1 MFAKL
6 SLKIKLLVAFLCV
19 GIIPFAVMAIVA
31 LTKSESALHD
41 QAFAQLEAVRGI
53 KKAQIERFFNER
65 RDDMGVLVETVGTLR
80 KEAFDKLT
88 AVREVKRGAVE
99 RYFQT
104 INDQIITFSEDR
116 MVVDAMRQFKTSFRN
131 FRKENGSSPADVER
145 MRRELLTYYTGP
157 FSTEYAKQNQGRSPN
172 VEQYFRKLDDDSIAT
187 QYQYI
192 RANTNPLGS
201 KHLLDQADDAS
212 SYSKLHAKVHPIIR
226 NFLEK
231 FGYYDIFLVD
241 IESGDIV
248 YSVFKELDFSTS
260 LIDGPNAQTNFGEAF
275 RKAADA
281 TTQDAVVLVDYA
293 QYTPS
298 YEAPAGFIASP
309 IFDGDEKIGVAMFQ
323 MPIDRLNT
331 IMSERAGLGET
342 GETYLVG
349 PDDLM
354 RSDSYLD
361 PKHHSVVASFKKPE
375 SGKVVTTASKAGLE
389 GKIGAEVIL
398 DYNGNPVLSAYTPVK
413 VGNFTWALLTEIDV
427 AEAFCPKDQA
437 GTYFFDK
444 YIEMYGYYDL
454 FLINPDGYCFYTVAK
469 EPDYQTNMVNG
480 KYADSGLGRLTRQ
493 VLETR
498 QYAVADFAPYA
509 PSNGAPA
516 AFIAQP
522 VVNDG
527 KVELIVA
534 LQLSLKAINDIM
546 TQRDGMGETGETYLI
561 GQDKLMRSDSY
572 LDPKH
577 HSVLASFADPQKGN
591 VDTDASRE
599 ALSGKTDTRITR
611 DYNGNPV
618 LSAYTPIKIESLQWA
633 LLAEIDEAEAFAA
646 IKALQWVA
654 FVVAAIGIAGIVALA
669 LLITRAIVRP
679 VQGVVDNLT
688 ELAQGE
694 GDLTSRLAVTTQDEI
709 GKLAERFNEFMEK
722 LHAMIKDI
730 TSGVETLSSSSTELS
745 AISQQMSA
753 GAEQTSG
760 KANTVAT
767 AAEEMSANMTSVSAA
782 MEQSST
788 NTGMVAAA
796 SEEMTATINEI
807 AKNAENAR
815 GISDQAVHQTKD
827 AGKQMAD
834 LGRAAQAIGKVTE
847 TITEISEQTNLLALN
862 ATIEAA
868 RAGEAGKG
876 FAVVANEIKELAK
889 QTAEATL
896 DIKRQIGGIQDS
908 TGNTVTSIE
917 QIGRVINDVND
928 IVASIATAVEEQ
940 SVSTKEIAENIAQVS
955 NGIGE
960 VNQNVAQSSQVA
972 GDITRDIT
980 EVNQAADEMARSSS
994 QVRLSAEELSKLA
1007 EQLTEMVGRFK
1018 I

>member
-1 MFAKL
+1 MFAKW

-19 GIIPFAVMAIVA
+19 GIIPFAVMAVVA
-31 LTKSESALHD
+31 LTKSDSALHD

-53 KKAQIERFFNER
+53 KKAQIERFFDER
-65 RDDMGVLVETVGTLR
+65 RGDMGVLVDTVTALR
-80 KEAFDKLT
+80 DGGFDRLLSTNQLKKSNL
-88 AVREVKRGAVE
+88 
-99 RYFQT
+99 
-104 INDQIITFSEDR
+104 EDLFAT
-116 MVVDAMRQFKTSFRN
+116 MVAQLK
-131 FRKENGSSPADVER
+131 
-145 MRRELLTYYTGP
+145 
-157 FSTEYAKQNQGRSPN
+157 
-172 VEQYFRKLDDDSIAT
+172 
-187 QYQYI
+187 
-192 RANTNPLGS
+192 
-201 KHLLDQADDAS
+201 
-212 SYSKLHAKVHPIIR
+212 
-226 NFLEK
+226 
-231 FGYYDIFLVD
+231 
-241 IESGDIV
+241 
-248 YSVFKELDFSTS
+248 VFKNDPHAQQAMLDLNRAFKEGGNRVDTPAWKAVAARYDARMKAIVHDNGWYDLFLIHADGDVVYTVARESDLGMDIPESS
-260 LIDGPNAQTNFGEAF
+260 LKASGLGEAF
-275 RKAADA
+275 FKAQKGA
-281 TTQDAVVLVDYA
+281 
-293 QYTPS
+293 
-298 YEAPAGFIASP
+298 
-309 IFDGDEKIGVAMFQ
+309 DGDVAVADFSPYAPSNGQWAAFMMAQMRDADGRLLGYAAFQ
-323 MPIDRLNT
+323 VPIDKINHIAQQR
-331 IMSERAGLGET
+331 EGLGQT
-342 GETYLVG
+342 GESYLVG
-349 PDDLM
+349 ETNGQTTY
-354 RSDSYLD
+354 RSER
-361 PKHHSVVASFKKPE
+361 VVKK
-375 SGKVVTTASKAGLE
+375 S
-389 GKIGAEVIL
+389 KIGDKKTGSFIDKALAGEAGIGVKVGSTGHVEL
-398 DYNGNPVLSAYTPVK
+398 VAYTPL
-413 VGNFTWALLTEIDV
+413 ALPGLHWMMSTTIAYQELLS
-427 AEAFCPKDQA
+427 AKKA
-437 GTYFFDK
+437 GEQEDYFAK
-444 YIEMYGYYDL
+444 YIKKYGYYDL
-454 FLINPDGYCFYTVAK
+454 FLIHPGGQVFYTVTH

-498 QYAVADFAPYA
+498 QFAVADFAPYA

-534 LQLSLKAINDIM
+534 LQLSLEAINNVM
-546 TQRDGMGETGETYLI
+546 TQRDGMGETGESYLV
-561 GQDKLMRSDSY
+561 GPDKLMRSDSY

-577 HSVLASFADPQKGN
+577 HSVLASFADPQKGG
-591 VDTDASRE
+591 VDTEASRE
-599 ALSGKTDTRITR
+599 ALSGKTDTRIIR

-618 LSAYTPIKIESLQWA
+618 LSAYTPLKIEGLQWA

-646 IKALQWVA
+646 IKALKWVA
-654 FVVAAIGIAGIVALA
+654 LVVAAIGIAGIVVMA

-679 VQGVVDNLT
+679 VQGVVNNLT

-847 TITEISEQTNLLALN
+847 TITEISEQINLLALN

-868 RAGEAGKG
+868 RAGDTGKG

-917 QIGRVINDVND
+917 QIGRVITDVND
-928 IVASIATAVEEQ
+928 IVATIATAVEEQ

-994 QVRLSAEELSKLA
+994 QVRLSAEELSTLA